1 MFVTKVITIPLQLLL
16 NYCKL
21 SQNSPFGRGNK
32 DIVVVAIATSKIHM
46 WNYKLTLKFR
56 AKIKE

>member
-1 MFVTKVITIPLQLLL
+1 MMFVTKVITIPLQLLL

-21 SQNSPFGRGNK
+21 SQNSPFGRGSK
-32 DIVVVAIATSKIHM
+32 DIVVVVAVVAIATSK
-46 WNYKLTLKFR
+46 FR